1 MQYGPFTIAIVLVTA
16 VISFA
21 AFSDRRLM
29 DRLILWPQRM
39 HSVGEY
45 YRLLTSGFIH
55 LDMTHLLFNMF
66 TLFFMGTAVEQYFQ
80 MIGLSP
86 WMYILLYL
94 SAIVIASLPSF
105 LKNRNNAYY
114 RSLGASGGVAAV
126 IFSFIYFQPWQ
137 KIYIF
142 FFPIYSIVFAALYL
156 IFSAYMSRKGRGN
169 VNHDAHFWGAVFGL
183 IFTGVVEPSHG
194 RLFLEQIQQL
204 PF

>member
-1 MQYGPFTIAIVLVTA
+1 MQYGPFTLAIVIVTA
-16 VISFA
+16 VISYA

-55 LDMTHLLFNMF
+55 LDLTHILFNMF
-66 TLFFMGTAVEQYFQ
+66 TLYFMGAAVEQYFQ
-80 MIGLSP
+80 LIGLSP
-86 WMYILLYL
+86 WVYVLLYL
-94 SAIVIASLPSF
+94 SAIVVASLPSF
-105 LKNRNNAYY
+105 IKNRNNAYY

-156 IFSAYMSRKGRGN
+156 IFSAYMSKKGRDN
-169 VNHDAHFWGAVFGL
+169 VNHDAHFWGAVYGL
-183 IFTGVVEPSHG
+183 LFTAAVEPSHG
-194 RLFLEQIQQL
+194 RLFLQQIQQL

>member
-1 MQYGPFTIAIVLVTA
+1 MQYGPFTIAIVLVTGL
-16 VISFA
+16 ISFA

-55 LDMTHLLFNMF
+55 LDITHILFNMF

-80 MIGLSP
+80 IIGLSP
-86 WMYILLYL
+86 WIYVLLYL
-94 SAIVIASLPSF
+94 SAIVAASLPSF

-156 IFSAYMSRKGRGN
+156 IFSAYMGKKGRDN

-183 IFTGVVEPSHG
+183 VFTAVVEPSHG
-194 RLFLEQIQQL
+194 RLFIDQL
-204 PF
+204 MQVPF